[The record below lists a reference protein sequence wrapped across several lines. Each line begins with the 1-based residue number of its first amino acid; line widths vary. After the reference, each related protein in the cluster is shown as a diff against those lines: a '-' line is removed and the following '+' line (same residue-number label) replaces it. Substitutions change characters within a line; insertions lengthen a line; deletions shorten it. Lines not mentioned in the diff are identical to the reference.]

1 MSHIQQMNF
10 VGSVKQ
16 LYSKYFFHT
25 KIAEVGSL
33 NINGSVRDFFIFPK
47 QYVGCDLGPGPG
59 VDMVCPGHELP
70 FDDNHFDVA
79 ISCECFEHDQH
90 WAKTFAKMIA
100 LVHDDGLV
108 VFSCATTGRPEHGT
122 HGHGANEAPF
132 TNDYYRNLTEQD
144 FREQFD
150 FGHLFKEHAFL
161 TNEES
166 HDLYFV
172 GVVKK

>member
-1 MSHIQQMNF
+1 MSHIQQMSF

-16 LYSKYFFHT
+16 LFPEYFFNT
-25 KIAEVGSL
+25 KVVEVGSL
-33 NINGSVRDFFIFPK
+33 NINGSVRDFFIFSK

-59 VDMVCPGHELP
+59 VDMVCAGHLLP

-90 WAKTFAKMIA
+90 WAKTFVKMVA
-100 LVHDDGLV
+100 LVRNNGLV
-108 VFSCATTGRPEHGT
+108 LFSCATEGRPEHGT

-144 FREQFD
+144 FREHFD
-150 FGHLFKEHAFL
+150 FDSLFSQSGFL
-161 TNEES
+161 TNDES
-166 HDLYFV
+166 HDLYFF
-172 GVVKK
+172 GIVKK